1 MDSKTYT
8 LQMGQ
13 ARNQL
18 RRLEHDWV
26 WGKRNFNN
34 AIHNCIVGGIIL
46 LIGLLALIE
55 FLVKGNQFGIVM
67 AAASL
72 SIGSLTF
79 IMARVTTGAARGSVN
94 TLRAWQRIASY
105 AGGSESG
112 KMQEVIFYEPLQM
125 ESPTPNRVD
134 RTRSAT
140 DYCGISCSQAAAEK
154 RTALGVGI
162 LDIRSIE

>member
-1 MDSKTYT
+1 MDIKTYT
-8 LQMGQ
+8 LQMDQ

-18 RRLEHDWV
+18 QRLEHDWV

-34 AIHNCIVGGIIL
+34 AIYNCIVGGIIL
-46 LIGLLALIE
+46 LTGLLALIG
-55 FLVKGNQFGIVM
+55 FLVQDSQFGIVM

-112 KMQEVIFYEPLQM
+112 KMQEVIFYEPLRI

-134 RTRSAT
+134 RTRST
-140 DYCGISCSQAAAEK
+140 TVYYEISYFQADAEK
-154 RTALGVGI
+154 HTAWKLVC
-162 LDIRSIE
+162 